1 MDNTFLKGDVMLEVL
16 NMLGYKGKD
25 KVTGQT
31 GVITSICFDLYGCV
45 QAVLNP
51 GKNKDGKLGECHW
64 FDVDRITLTS
74 KKPVMKQPE
83 FVNKAKVIVK
93 GPEHKPIP

>member
-1 MDNTFLKGDVMLEVL
+1 MLEAL
-16 NMLGYKGKD
+16 KMLGYKGKD

-31 GVITSICFDLYGCV
+31 GVITSVCFDLYGCV
-45 QAVLNP
+45 QVVLNP
-51 GKNKDGKLGECHW
+51 GMDKNGKLKDCLW

-83 FVNKAKVIVK
+83 FVKKTKAIVK
-93 GPEHKPIP
+93 GPERKPIP